1 MSVQRLQY
9 FSVATNDL
17 EGAIKRYEESLGL
30 KQTTEINEQRWGFR
44 ACMMGIG
51 DQNVIELISPVDESS
66 ALSKFMKMREG
77 DAYPGGE
84 GLYLVSFRVDDIQEA
99 VSQAES
105 AGLSVTQAP
114 ESPNAAWVH
123 PASNGN
129 VMIELTSGPPP
140 SSD

>member
-1 MSVQRLQY
+1 MAVKSLQY

-30 KQTTEINEQRWGFR
+30 KQTSEINEQRWGFR

-51 DQNVIELISPVDESS
+51 DQNVIELVSPVDESS
-66 ALSKFMKMREG
+66 ALARFMKMRDG

-84 GLYLVSFRVDDIQEA
+84 GMYLVGFRVDDIDAA
-99 VSQAES
+99 VAQAKA
-105 AGLSVTQAP
+105 AGLTVTTD
-114 ESPNAAWVH
+114 ENSPNAAWVH

-129 VMIELTSGPPP
+129 VMIEMTSGPPP
-140 SSD
+140 QS